1 MISLRAVAA
10 AALVLTGGAAP
21 VATTPLPTE
30 ATVLSLI
37 VRPDSQRVDVV
48 AGVRGDVNVKDF
60 VLSNPDRIVVDIGNA
75 SLGMAKNIAYD
86 HASRGGVTNVHYG
99 QNRPN
104 VVRVVVTLDA
114 PHPYR
119 LSRDADGVR
128 ISVMGSTSNLPAWVA
143 GYQQAARASN
153 AIVAAAPASAIT
165 ATTTGGID
173 RQAPATTVV
182 PKASAKS
189 TMNVNGHVVAV
200 PQQQSQERRI
210 TINFEDVPILEVLK
224 TFS

>member
-119 LSRDADGVR
+119 LSREADGVR
-128 ISVMGSTSNLPAWVA
+128 ISVMGSTSTLPAWVA
-143 GYQQAARASN
+143 GYQEAARAS
-153 AIVAAAPASAIT
+153 T
-165 ATTTGGID
+165 AGVMTSGPSPVIPVVTTGPIE
-173 RQAPATTVV
+173 RSPAPV
-182 PKASAKS
+182 
-189 TMNVNGHVVAV
+189 
-200 PQQQSQERRI
+200 
-210 TINFEDVPILEVLK
+210 
-224 TFS
+224 